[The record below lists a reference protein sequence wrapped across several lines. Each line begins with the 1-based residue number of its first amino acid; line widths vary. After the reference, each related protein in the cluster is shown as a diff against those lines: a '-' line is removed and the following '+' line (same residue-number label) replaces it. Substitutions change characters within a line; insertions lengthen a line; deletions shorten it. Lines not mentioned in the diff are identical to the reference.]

1 MIVSKVVI
9 SLAITY
15 GHTIY
20 PTEHAEYFFLHFI
33 QFIQHLGKGNKKS
46 FSVPCQCSY
55 FYKSFITLTLAISIT
70 STSRV
75 TFQELCIPTV
85 CPLLHSPFYSALQL
99 HQDFSHRHSQRLTHC
114 LDLKLSLFPQIK
126 SDLNSLFLYPHYK
139 PWNSLIHSLHL
150 FTVN

>member
-1 MIVSKVVI
+1 MDIPS
-9 SLAITY
+9 
-15 GHTIY
+15 
-20 PTEHAEYFFLHFI
+20 I
-33 QFIQHLGKGNKKS
+33 QQNMQNIFSCILFNS
-46 FSVPCQCSY
+46 FSIWGKETKSHSLCPASAHI

-70 STSRV
+70 STSQV